1 MEVIKEIGAYLG
13 LAAFLALAVLVML
26 YFQQARDVRRLRE
39 WAGRAPERAAA
50 AVEDATAAAAEEAGV
65 STEDVAPEGGVSDT
79 GSRFSRVMP
88 GGLRERLPEPRYLI
102 AILAAVVGVAAGV
115 VLTGGF
121 GLLGDDKS
129 SKAEKQADAI
139 KPSSITVSV
148 LNATGVAGAPGVP
161 GLAEDV
167 AEQVKKL
174 GYEVGAVTDA
184 GTTNALTDTLI
195 EYKGPNDRDAAKQVS
210 ADLKKTLGGTKLLE
224 MTPEVEPLTE
234 GAPVAVVI
242 GTNNS
247 QL

>member
-50 AVEDATAAAAEEAGV
+50 AVEEATAAGAEEAGV
-65 STEDVAPEGGVSDT
+65 STDDVAPEGGVTDT

-88 GGLRERLPEPRYLI
+88 GGLRDRLPEPRYLI
-102 AILAAVVGVAAGV
+102 AIVAVVGVGVAA
-115 VLTGGF
+115 VLTSGF
-121 GLLGDDKS
+121 GLLGEDSAGKDGS
-129 SKAEKQADAI
+129 QASAI
-139 KPSSITVSV
+139 KPSSVTVAV
-148 LNATGVAGAPGVP
+148 LNATGSGGAPGVP
-161 GLAEDV
+161 GLAEKV
-167 AEQVKKL
+167 AGEVKKL
-174 GYEVGAVTDA
+174 GYKVGAVTDA

-195 EYKGPNDRDAAKQVS
+195 EYKGPNDKDAAKQLS
-210 ADLKKTLGGTKLLE
+210 GDLKKTLGGTGLLE
-224 MTPEVEPLTE
+224 MSPEVEPLTE